1 MSGVTLAT
9 GPLLRRVVVRGAR
22 VVWVGAS
29 ALAVAAGIAGATF
42 LLGWLATI
50 GLFLLVA
57 ASGWLWSL
65 LTWLF
70 DAGPSPLRLRTPDLV
85 PAALVVSGVGLLDVL
100 GLAALPVAAV
110 LLLTHP
116 SVRRRLRAV
125 VGPERWARLT
135 PLRGWTIRAR
145 EPAATPVPQPDE
157 PTLVVTDELTLG
169 DLCEA
174 WRSSYVALQRSR
186 TAASRLRAVEMRELY
201 LDDLERRLGDDFAR
215 WMESVPKAM
224 EDPRVFL
231 RGHEPTT

>member
-1 MSGVTLAT
+1 MSGVTVAT

-29 ALAVAAGIAGATF
+29 ALTVAGGIAGATS
-42 LLGWLATI
+42 LLGWLTTI
-50 GLFLLVA
+50 GVFLLVA

-65 LTWLF
+65 LKWLL
-70 DAGPSPLRLRTPDLV
+70 DAGSSPLHLRSTSLV
-85 PAALVVSGVGLLDVL
+85 PAVLVVSAVGLLDLL
-100 GLAALPVAAV
+100 GLVAIPLATV

-116 SVRRRLRAV
+116 SVRRRLRIV

-135 PLRGWTIRAR
+135 PTWSWTLRSRQ
-145 EPAATPVPQPDE
+145 PAVVPVPKADE

-186 TAASRLRAVEMRELY
+186 TAASRLRAVQMRELY
-201 LDDLERRLGDDFAR
+201 LDDLERRLGDDFVR
-215 WMESVPKAM
+215 WMESVPKAT

-231 RGHEPTT
+231 RGHETT